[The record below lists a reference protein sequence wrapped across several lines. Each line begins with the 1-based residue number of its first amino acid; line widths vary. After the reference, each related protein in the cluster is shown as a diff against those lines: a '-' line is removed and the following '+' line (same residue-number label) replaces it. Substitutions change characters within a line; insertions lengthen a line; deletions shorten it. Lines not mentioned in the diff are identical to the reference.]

1 MLSRVEK
8 AKVLIE
14 ALPYIRAFAGKT
26 IVIKYGG
33 SAMTDP
39 ALKESFA
46 LDVILLGTI
55 GMHPVVVHGGGPQI
69 NRTME
74 RMGKVPA
81 FVHGLRVTDAE
92 TMEIVEMVLGGAVNK
107 EIVSFINRHGGRA
120 VGLTG
125 KDASLIQARKVKV
138 RKPGSRSKGDLIDIG
153 QIGEV
158 ANVNVEVLDSL
169 RKSRLIPVIAPV
181 GVGPQGESYNVN
193 ADLVAGAVAA
203 ALSAEKLILL
213 TDVAGILDKKKDL
226 IPTLTRAQ
234 ARKRLADGT
243 LTGGM
248 IPKVT
253 ACLSALAGGVP
264 KAHVVDGRVP
274 HAILLEIFTDR
285 GVGTEI
291 VP

>member
-46 LDVILLGTI
+46 LDVILLNTI

-69 NRTME
+69 NKMME
-74 RMGKVPA
+74 RLGKAPA

-92 TMEIVEMVLGGAVNK
+92 TMEIVEMVLGGTVNK

-125 KDASLIQARKVKV
+125 KRRDTHPGPKGQGPEAREPVQG
-138 RKPGSRSKGDLIDIG
+138 RPHRHRPDRRGGERQRGGPGFAPPEPDHPRD
-153 QIGEV
+153 
-158 ANVNVEVLDSL
+158 
-169 RKSRLIPVIAPV
+169 RPV
-181 GVGPQGESYNVN
+181 VGPQGESYNVN

-213 TDVAGILDKKKDL
+213 TDVAGILDKKKEL

-234 ARKRLADGT
+234 AKKRLADGT

-248 IPKVT
+248 IPKAT

>member
-46 LDVILLGTI
+46 LDVILLSTI

-169 RKSRLIPVIAPV
+169 RRDRIIPVIAPI

-193 ADLVAGAVAA
+193 ADLVAGAAAA

-213 TDVAGILDKKKDL
+213 TDVAGILDKKKEL

-253 ACLSALAGGVP
+253 ACHSALAGGVP

-274 HAILLEIFTDR
+274 HA
-285 GVGTEI
+285 
-291 VP
+291 

>member
-169 RKSRLIPVIAPV
+169 RRDRIIPVIAPI

-193 ADLVAGAVAA
+193 ADLVAGAAAA
-203 ALSAEKLILL
+203 ALSAAKLILL

-253 ACLSALAGGVP
+253 ACLDALAGGVP

>member
-69 NRTME
+69 NKMME
-74 RMGKVPA
+74 RLGKVPA

-92 TMEIVEMVLGGAVNK
+92 TMEIVEMVLGGTVNK

-125 KDASLIQARKVKV
+125 KDATLIQARKVKV

-169 RKSRLIPVIAPV
+169 RRDQIIPVIAPV
-181 GVGPQGESYNVN
+181 GIGPRGESYNVN

-213 TDVAGILDKKKDL
+213 TDVAGILDKKKEI

-234 ARKRLADGT
+234 AKKRLADGT

-291 VP
+291 VS

>member
-46 LDVILLGTI
+46 LDVILLSTI

-158 ANVNVEVLDSL
+158 ANINVEVLDSL
-169 RKSRLIPVIAPV
+169 RRDRIIPVIAPI

-193 ADLVAGAVAA
+193 ADLVAGAAAA

-213 TDVAGILDKKKDL
+213 TDVAGILDKKKEL

-253 ACLSALAGGVP
+253 ACLDALAGGVP

>member
-46 LDVILLGTI
+46 LDVILLNTI

-69 NRTME
+69 NKMME
-74 RMGKVPA
+74 RLGKAPA

-92 TMEIVEMVLGGAVNK
+92 TMEIVEMVLGGTVNK

-125 KDASLIQARKVKV
+125 KDATLIQARKVKV
-138 RKPGSRSKGDLIDIG
+138 RRPGSRSKGDLIDIG

-169 RKSRLIPVIAPV
+169 RRDQIIPVIAPV

-213 TDVAGILDKKKDL
+213 TDVAGILDKKKEL

-234 ARKRLADGT
+234 AKKRLADGT

-253 ACLSALAGGVP
+253 ACLDAISGGVP

>member
-69 NRTME
+69 NKMME
-74 RMGKVPA
+74 RLGKVPA

-92 TMEIVEMVLGGAVNK
+92 TMEIVEMVLGGTVNK

-125 KDASLIQARKVKV
+125 KDATLIQARKVKV

-169 RKSRLIPVIAPV
+169 RRDQIIPVIAPV

-213 TDVAGILDKKKDL
+213 TDVAGILDKKKEI

-234 ARKRLADGT
+234 AKKRLADGT

-291 VP
+291 VS

>member
-69 NRTME
+69 NKMME
-74 RMGKVPA
+74 RLGKAPA

-92 TMEIVEMVLGGAVNK
+92 TMEIVEMVLGGTVNK

-125 KDASLIQARKVKV
+125 KDATLIQARKVKV
-138 RKPGSRSKGDLIDIG
+138 RRPGSRSKGDLIDIG

-169 RKSRLIPVIAPV
+169 RRNQIIPVIAPV

-213 TDVAGILDKKKDL
+213 TDVAGILDKKKVL

-234 ARKRLADGT
+234 AKKRLADGT

-253 ACLSALAGGVP
+253 ACLDAISGGVP

>member
-69 NRTME
+69 NKMME
-74 RMGKVPA
+74 RLGKAPA

-92 TMEIVEMVLGGAVNK
+92 TMEIVEMVLGGTVNK

-125 KDASLIQARKVKV
+125 KDATLIQARKVKV
-138 RKPGSRSKGDLIDIG
+138 RRPGSRSKGDLIDIG

-158 ANVNVEVLDSL
+158 ANVNVDVLDSL
-169 RKSRLIPVIAPV
+169 RRNQIIPVIAPV

-213 TDVAGILDKKKDL
+213 TDVAGILDKKKEL

-234 ARKRLADGT
+234 AKKRLADGT

-253 ACLSALAGGVP
+253 ACLDAISGGVP

>member
-69 NRTME
+69 NKMME
-74 RMGKVPA
+74 RLGKAPA

-92 TMEIVEMVLGGAVNK
+92 TMEIVEMVLGGTVNK
-107 EIVSFINRHGGRA
+107 EIVSFINRHGGKA

-125 KDASLIQARKVKV
+125 KDATLIQARKVKV
-138 RKPGSRSKGDLIDIG
+138 RRPGSRSKGDLIDIG

-169 RKSRLIPVIAPV
+169 RRNQIIPVIAPV

-213 TDVAGILDKKKDL
+213 TDVAGILDKKKVL

-234 ARKRLADGT
+234 AKKRLADGT

-248 IPKVT
+248 IPKAT

>member
-46 LDVILLGTI
+46 LDVILLNTI

-69 NRTME
+69 NKMME
-74 RMGKVPA
+74 RLGKVPA

-92 TMEIVEMVLGGAVNK
+92 TMEIVEMVLGGTVNK

-125 KDASLIQARKVKV
+125 KDATLIQARKVKV

-169 RKSRLIPVIAPV
+169 RRNQIIPVIAPV

-213 TDVAGILDKKKDL
+213 TDVAGILDKKKEL

-234 ARKRLADGT
+234 AKKRLADGT

-248 IPKVT
+248 IPKAT